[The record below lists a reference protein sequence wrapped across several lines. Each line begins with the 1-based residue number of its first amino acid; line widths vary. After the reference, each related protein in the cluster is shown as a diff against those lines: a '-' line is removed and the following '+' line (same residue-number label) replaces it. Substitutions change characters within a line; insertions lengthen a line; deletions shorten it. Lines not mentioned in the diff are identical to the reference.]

1 MSERAQIHIE
11 IQPVIMSGGAGTRL
25 WPMSREARPK
35 QFIALASDETLF
47 QETARRVRPG
57 EGFLPPLVI
66 AGARHAAHIAEQ
78 LGALGIAPAGIVIEP
93 CPRNTAAVAA
103 VAAEWVR
110 AHSPGAL
117 ALLLPADHHVADGD
131 GFRRAVLSAAT
142 VAADRIVTFGIKP
155 AEPHT
160 GFGYI
165 ECGAA
170 IEGDVRA
177 IAAFREK
184 PDLETAK
191 AYLAGGRHF
200 WNAGVFL
207 FNPGAML
214 GELAQ
219 HAPQI
224 SARALASLEAA
235 TRDGAVTL
243 LDRAIFETCPSDSID
258 YAVMEKTKKAAVAGP
273 LDIGWND
280 IGSWSAISGGG
291 ESDGVIAVDAKNC
304 LIRTEGPLVGVIG
317 AEDLIV
323 VATGDAVLVA
333 RKDRAQD
340 VKKIVEA
347 LKARGRADLL

>member
-1 MSERAQIHIE
+1 MSDRAP

-57 EGFLPPLVI
+57 EGFLAPLVI
-66 AGARHAAHIAEQ
+66 AGAKHAAHIAEQ

-110 AHSPGAL
+110 ANSPGSL
-117 ALLLPADHHVADGD
+117 ARLLPADHHVADGE
-131 GFRRAVLSAAT
+131 GFRRAVADAAS

-155 AEPHT
+155 DEPHT

-165 ECGAA
+165 ECGDA
-170 IEGDVRA
+170 IKGDVRA

-191 AYLAGGRHF
+191 TYLAGGRHF

-207 FNPGAML
+207 FNPHVML
-214 GELAQ
+214 SELAL

-224 SARALASLEAA
+224 RERALASLAA
-235 TRDGAVTL
+235 AARDGAVTL
-243 LDRAIFETCPSDSID
+243 LDRAAFETCPADSVD

-291 ESDGVIAVDAKNC
+291 DSGDIIAVDAKNC
-304 LIRTEGPLVGVIG
+304 LIRTEGPLVGAVGVDDLVI
-317 AEDLIV
+317 

-347 LKARGRADLL
+347 LRARGRTDLL

>member
-1 MSERAQIHIE
+1 MSERAP

-35 QFIALASDETLF
+35 QFIALASEETLF

-57 EGFLPPLVI
+57 DGFLPPLVI
-66 AGARHAAHIAEQ
+66 AGAKHAAHIAGQ

-110 AHSPGAL
+110 ANSPGAL

-131 GFRRAVLSAAT
+131 GFRRAVVDAAP
-142 VAADRIVTFGIKP
+142 VAAGRIVTFGIKP
-155 AEPHT
+155 TEPHT

-165 ECGAA
+165 ECGETIA
-170 IEGDVRA
+170 GDVRA

-184 PDLETAK
+184 PNLETAK
-191 AYLAGGRHF
+191 TYLAGGRHF

-207 FNPGAML
+207 FDPSVMLDELGA
-214 GELAQ
+214 

-224 SARALASLEAA
+224 RERALAALKSAA
-235 TRDGAVTL
+235 QDGAVTL
-243 LDRAIFETCPSDSID
+243 LDRSMFETCPSDSVD
-258 YAVMEKTKKAAVAGP
+258 YAVMEKTQKAAVAGP

-280 IGSWSAISGGG
+280 IGSWSAIGAQSNGADIFTLDASGC
-291 ESDGVIAVDAKNC
+291 V
-304 LIRTEGPLVGVIG
+304 IRTEGPFVGVIG
-317 AEDLIV
+317 VDDLIV

-333 RKDRAQD
+333 PKSRAQD
-340 VKKIVEA
+340 VKKIVEE
-347 LKARGRADLL
+347 LKKRGRGELL